1 MKRVTMAVATVT
13 AFMLVITAA
22 CVFVT
27 QEAYAATKLNS
38 SKSNIYKVT
47 DSNNQRNTEETV
59 LNQQQ
64 AAEQHQDVS
73 IDASG
78 SDSASI
84 TISETL
90 EQHVEGSLSKGPP
103 VE

>member
-1 MKRVTMAVATVT
+1 MKRVTMAVAIVA

-64 AAEQHQDVS
+64 TAEQHQDVS